1 MDSVKNLNDGLEK
14 IFWLITEN
22 DYSEL
27 RKIDGCK
34 ELGNLDATI
43 KDGKHMISMADAFGI
58 PRPNQY
64 IDIKPTAKRLNETMK
79 KIRK

>member
-1 MDSVKNLNDGLEK
+1 
-14 IFWLITEN
+14 
-22 DYSEL
+22 
-27 RKIDGCK
+27 
-34 ELGNLDATI
+34 
-43 KDGKHMISMADAFGI
+43 MISMADAFGI